1 MKKSILISAKDADF
15 SKKLQIFFASLD
27 GADEAE
33 IRFEKGEYRFRKED
47 CAKRFVYSGC
57 SPNGEKNIVF
67 PIENARNLTVDGGG
81 ADFVFCDRVSPFLI
95 QGCENVTLKNF
106 TMDFS
111 FLRYAF
117 AEVKEISD
125 AGLSLSIREDLFDYF
140 VKDGHLF
147 FVCGSETIGTSDCK
161 ISMKRITRSATDTY
175 FFYAVGCRAPRNTAA
190 SAIVATVQKTDAGV
204 FLAYEKESE
213 RPDFSVGDTVCL
225 AYDNDREN
233 RAFYA
238 VDSKNILLQ
247 NVSLYR
253 NGGMGFVADTC
264 ESITLD
270 GFRLALKEGREEYYS
285 STADAIFLTNC
296 TGDCILR
303 NSEIRDTYDDAMNV
317 HGYYTRVEES
327 LSQTRVR
334 LSFARPSHYGLIPYR
349 VGDVLTVSDMASGNE
364 LGETAVTA
372 VFVNEDRS
380 QIEIETDGK
389 IALAVGM
396 CFENKGRMPRLLV
409 ENNVV
414 ANCPHL
420 RLSAPCITVRNNHLD
435 LTHASVLIHDLFTFW
450 GENGAITSAEIYGNR
465 FGKCGVCGISA
476 QTCRPQGT
484 NHIHGRIEIYDNDFE
499 MPKSKALQIEA
510 CRNLI
515 ERNNR
520 FGVK

>member
-15 SKKLQIFFASLD
+15 SKKLQTFFASLD

-47 CAKRFVYSGC
+47 CAKHFVYSGC
-57 SPNGEKNIVF
+57 SPNGEKDIAF
-67 PIENARNLTVDGGG
+67 PILNAKNLTVDGGG

-95 QGCENVTLKNF
+95 RDSENVTLKNF
-106 TMDFS
+106 SMDFS

-125 AGLSLSIREDLFDYF
+125 AGLSLAIREDLFDYF
-140 VKDGHLF
+140 VQDGHLF
-147 FVCGSETIGTSDCK
+147 FVCGSETIGTDSKK
-161 ISMKRITRSATDTY
+161 ISMKKITKSAADTY
-175 FFYAVGCRAPRNTAA
+175 FFYAVGCRASRNAAA

-213 RPDFSVGDTVCL
+213 RPDFSVGDPVCL

-233 RAFYA
+233 RALYA
-238 VDSKNILLQ
+238 SDSKNILVE

-253 NGGMGFVADTC
+253 NGGMGFACDFC
-264 ESITLD
+264 ENITLD
-270 GFRLALKEGREEYYS
+270 GLHIALKEGREEYYS
-285 STADAIFLTNC
+285 STADAIFITNC
-296 TGDCILR
+296 TGDIILR

-317 HGYYTRVEES
+317 HGYYTRVEKA
-327 LSQTRVR
+327 LSKTRAC
-334 LSFARPSHYGLIPYR
+334 LSFARPTHYGLIPYR
-349 VGDVLTVSDMASGNE
+349 VGDVLTVSDMESGNE

-372 VFVNEDRS
+372 VFVSEDRAR
-380 QIEIETDGK
+380 IEIETDGK
-389 IALAVGM
+389 IPLSVGM
-396 CFENKGRMPRLLV
+396 CFENKGRMPRLLL

-414 ANCPHL
+414 VNCPHL
-420 RLSAPCITVRNNHLD
+420 RLSAPYITVRNNHLD

-465 FGKCGVCGISA
+465 FGKRGVYGISA

-484 NHIHGRIEIYDNDFE
+484 NHIHERIEIYDNDFE
-499 MPKSKALQIEA
+499 MPKSKALQIEV
-510 CRNLI
+510 CRELI

-520 FGVK
+520 FESD